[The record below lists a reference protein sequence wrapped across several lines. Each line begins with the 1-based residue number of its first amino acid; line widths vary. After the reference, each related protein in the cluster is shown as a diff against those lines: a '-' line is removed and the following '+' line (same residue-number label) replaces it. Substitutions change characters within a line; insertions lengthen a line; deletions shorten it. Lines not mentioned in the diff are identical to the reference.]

1 MERTCWCGNRQLV
14 PFGPSYSLCATC
26 ETLVTCQDPGTALA
40 RVDDDQTSFYGREYW
55 LSHQLLDLKHPDIA
69 QRARTDLPERCIY
82 WLRTTLRYLLPP
94 ARVLEVG
101 SGPGA
106 FVALLRWAGLDA
118 TGLELSPWVVD
129 YSRRTFDVPVLAGPV
144 EDQEIEHQS
153 LDAIVMMDVL
163 EHLPDPVGTMRRC
176 LRLLKREGVLIV
188 QTPRLP
194 HGKSYQRLVDDADPF
209 LEMLKAD
216 EHLHLFSD
224 QSVRRFFS
232 ELGVNEVVFEP
243 AIFAHI
249 GDQPLA
255 RTTSVDLGGGLG
267 THSQARAG
275 VHHHFKREAVAV
287 EQAS

>member
-1 MERTCWCGNRQLV
+1 
-14 PFGPSYSLCATC
+14 
-26 ETLVTCQDPGTALA
+26 
-40 RVDDDQTSFYGREYW
+40 
-55 LSHQLLDLKHPDIA
+55 
-69 QRARTDLPERCIY
+69 
-82 WLRTTLRYLLPP
+82 
-94 ARVLEVG
+94 VG

-243 AIFAHI
+243 AIFAHYDMFI
-249 GDQPLA
+249 IASRVPLMTHDRPAIETALQA
-255 RTTSVDLGGGLG
+255 RPPGRLTLALLDLDDRLQEYERRLMESEADRAARLSAMEKLGAQLLESEADRAARLSSIETLQAQLLESEADRAARLDAVNDLGLRLAAKNEELN
-267 THSQARAG
+267 QAR
-275 VHHHFKREAVAV
+275 RELM
-287 EQAS
+287 QASNGELHANG